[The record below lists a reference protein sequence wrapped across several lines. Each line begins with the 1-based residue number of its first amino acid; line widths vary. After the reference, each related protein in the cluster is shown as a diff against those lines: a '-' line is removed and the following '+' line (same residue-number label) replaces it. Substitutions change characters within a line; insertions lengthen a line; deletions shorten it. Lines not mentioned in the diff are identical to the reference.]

1 MAQRMSAGW
10 WTSGAARP
18 GLRAGLLCAAMA
30 IGLGGCGSVSEKMAG
45 PMSTLPGIGMRA
57 EAPERPAQALAYPAV
72 HDMPPPRTTATLDGP
87 AQQQMEKELVEA
99 RDRQRA
105 ATTPSTA
112 ARKPAP
118 RPGAPPPRVV
128 PTSSSQV
135 VY

>member
-1 MAQRMSAGW
+1 
-10 WTSGAARP
+10 
-18 GLRAGLLCAAMA
+18 MA

-57 EAPERPAQALAYPAV
+57 EAPERPPEVRAYPAV

-99 RDRQRA
+99 RDRQKKA
-105 ATTPSTA
+105 VDPTA
-112 ARKPAP
+112 SAPARKPAP
-118 RPGAPPPRVV
+118 RPAASPPPRVV
-128 PTSSSQV
+128 PTSSSQM